1 MPRRKVIVS
10 ANYRMPDKILIVD
23 DEPFN
28 LDLLEQE
35 LSDLG
40 YAVVRAET
48 GAAALTQIDKVAP
61 DLVLLDYLM
70 PGMNGIEV
78 LQTIRKTQNDLPIVM
93 ITAYGTIDLA
103 VEAIK
108 AGADDFIT
116 KPFDPEHLA
125 LVVRK
130 NLERAKLRSDVRF
143 YAEEL
148 GGRHRLVSGNSES
161 MRQVLSEARKAAAA
175 RATVLLLG
183 ESGTGKE
190 LFARSIHNW
199 SDRRLKPFVAINCA
213 GLAKDLLESEL
224 FGHEKG
230 AFTGAHQLKKGKL
243 ELAQGGTVFLD
254 EIGDLALDLQT
265 KLLRFLQERE
275 FERVGGTSPIAVDL
289 RIIAAT
295 SRDLE
300 AAIRAGLFREDL
312 YHRLDVITLT
322 LPPLRERKE
331 DIPALASYFLERF
344 ASETKKNFSGI
355 TDEARDKLIAY
366 AWPGN
371 IRELANVIE
380 RAVVLG
386 EGPELTVHHLPAR
399 VIGAQPAAV
408 SDEVPYHDAV
418 NSYRRELI
426 VRALASAQGNRATA
440 AKNLGLHR
448 THLMKLLKALRIT

>member
-1 MPRRKVIVS
+1 MP
-10 ANYRMPDKILIVD
+10 NKILIVD

-78 LQTIRKTQNDLPIVM
+78 LQTIRKTQNNLPIVM

-130 NLERAKLRSDVRF
+130 NLERAKLRSDVQF
-143 YAEEL
+143 YAEEI

-254 EIGDLALDLQT
+254 EIGDLALELQT

-275 FERVGGTSPIAVDL
+275 FERVGGTAPIAVDL

-312 YHRLDVITLT
+312 YHRLDVIALT

-386 EGPELTVHHLPAR
+386 EGPELTAHHLPAR

-408 SDEVPYHDAV
+408 SDEVPYHDAL

-426 VRALASAQGNRATA
+426 VRALASAQGNRAAA